1 MEGDPFLQT
10 EICVMD
16 SVQLDQHIL
25 GDYVSTMVG
34 TDVFWMLSFA
44 SRWEVRARVVDTI

>member
-34 TDVFWMLSFA
+34 TYVCVLDAKFCKPMGSA
-44 SRWEVRARVVDTI
+44 CKSS